1 MTHPRSGFAAPPRGR
16 IASNRAK
23 PDLRRSLGS
32 AVALAATLAFST
44 PVCAQTVSPMNHAN
58 RYDKPL
64 AGLYEKRE
72 ADWRNGAIVYQLL
85 VDRFAPS
92 ANLEAKRMLYPAPKK
107 LRTWSEEP
115 RQGTYLEAE
124 KLWSHEI
131 DFWGGD
137 LASTMGRLDYVQ
149 QLGADVLYLNPIVLA
164 YTNHKY
170 DALDYQQI
178 SPEYGQRDDV
188 AKLAAEAKKR
198 GLKLVLDGVFN
209 HMGRNS
215 AKFKDAE
222 SNLASPYR
230 DWFVFGKDYKGGVRT
245 WWNAQNLPELNLEN
259 PAVRNHLWAA
269 KDSVV
274 RSYLRDGV
282 DGWRLDVAFD
292 IGFNHLEALTNAA
305 HDEKRGSL
313 VVGEIPNYPREWF
326 PSVDGVMHFGLRKL
340 MIALANRDI
349 DGPTFQRMAAR
360 MVRDAD
366 YEHILKS
373 WVYLDNHDTY
383 RLATT
388 VPDAK
393 ARKLAQVLQFTLPGA
408 VNLYYGT
415 EVAMEGGD
423 DPEMRGPMRWDRVA
437 ANHPDL
443 AWTRQ
448 LVGLRKAHR
457 ALRVGDFRTAEAS
470 GNVVAFERTT
480 DKAGDT
486 VLVLINPAMTEVQT
500 TVLVANSKLMDGD
513 NLIDQLG
520 GKTYKLQGSMVETR
534 LPPQTALVLK
544 PRLTTPD
551 GYSNYKRV
559 Q

>member
-1 MTHPRSGFAAPPRGR
+1 MKQF
-16 IASNRAK
+16 I
-23 PDLRRSLGS
+23 
-32 AVALAATLAFST
+32 
-44 PVCAQTVSPMNHAN
+44 
-58 RYDKPL
+58 L
-64 AGLYEKRE
+64 AGLAAALALTALAQTPVGTSYANSYDHQVAGVYDKRE
-72 ADWRNGAIVYQLL
+72 TDWRNGAVVYQVL

-92 ANLEAKRMLYPAPKK
+92 AHLEAKRALYPAPRK
-107 LRTWSEEP
+107 LRDWTEEP
-115 RQGTYLEAE
+115 RKGTYLATER
-124 KLWSHEI
+124 LWTHEI

-137 LASTMGRLDYVQ
+137 LASTMSRLDHVQ

-170 DALDYQQI
+170 DASDYLQI
-178 SPEYGQRDDV
+178 SPEYGTRDDV
-188 AKLAAEAKKR
+188 RRLAAELKR
-198 GLKLVLDGVFN
+198 RNIKLVLDGVFN
-209 HMGRNS
+209 HMGRAS
-215 AKFKDAE
+215 PKFKDAE
-222 SNLASPYR
+222 ADPKSPYR
-230 DWFVFGKDYKGGVRT
+230 DWFFFGPQYKGGVRA
-245 WWNAQNLPELNLEN
+245 WWNAQSLPELNLEN
-259 PAVRNHLWAA
+259 PAVRDHLWAA

-292 IGFNHLEALTNAA
+292 IGFNHLEALTKAA
-305 HDEKRGSL
+305 HSEKPGSL

-340 MIALANRDI
+340 MIAAANRVI
-349 DGPTFQRMAAR
+349 DGPTFQRMVAR
-360 MVRDAD
+360 LVHDAD

-373 WVYLDNHDTY
+373 WVYLDNHDTF

-388 VPDAK
+388 VPDPR
-393 ARKLAQVLQFTLPGA
+393 ARKLAQVLQFTLPGT

-443 AWTRQ
+443 AWTKQ
-448 LVGLRKAHR
+448 LVSLRKAHR

-470 GNVVAFERTT
+470 GNVVAFERHT
-480 DKAGDT
+480 DRAGDT
-486 VLVLINPAMTEVQT
+486 VVVLVNPATTETRT
-500 TVLVANSKLMDGD
+500 TVLLANSKLMDGD
-513 NLIDQLG
+513 NLIDQLSG
-520 GKTYKLQGSMVETR
+520 QVYKFQGSMIETT
-534 LPPQTALVLK
+534 LPPQTALILK
-544 PRLTTPD
+544 PRTTTPE

>member
-1 MTHPRSGFAAPPRGR
+1 LDLRLVQFVAGRAPRGGATEVKTAL
-16 IASNRAK
+16 IMAAVV
-23 PDLRRSLGS
+23 LATSLN
-32 AVALAATLAFST
+32 
-44 PVCAQTVSPMNHAN
+44 AQTSMNYAN
-58 RYDKPL
+58 HHDAKVAGIYD
-64 AGLYEKRE
+64 KRE
-72 ADWRNGAIVYQLL
+72 ADWRNGAIVYQVL

-92 ANLEAKRMLYPAPKK
+92 ANLDAKRALYPAPKK
-107 LRTWSEEP
+107 LREWKEEP
-115 RQGTYLEAE
+115 RRGTYLEKE

-137 LASTMGRLDYVQ
+137 IASTAAKLDYVQ
-149 QLGADVLYLNPIVLA
+149 QLGADVLYLNPVVLA

-170 DALDYQQI
+170 DALDYNAI
-178 SPEYGQRDDV
+178 SPEYGTREDV
-188 AKLAAEAKKR
+188 KQLASETNKR
-198 GLKLVLDGVFN
+198 GMKLVLDGVFN
-209 HMGRNS
+209 HMGRN
-215 AKFKDAE
+215 APKFKDAE
-222 SNLASPYR
+222 SNPNSPYR
-230 DWFVFGKDYKGGVRT
+230 DWFVFGPQYKGGTRT

-259 PAVRNHLWAA
+259 KAVSDHIWGA

-274 RSYLRDGV
+274 RSWLRDGV

-292 IGFNHLEALTNAA
+292 IGFNPLEALTQSA
-305 HDEKRGSL
+305 HAEKPGSL

-340 MIALANRDI
+340 MIATANRDI
-349 DGPTFQRMAAR
+349 DGPTFARMAAR
-360 MVRDAD
+360 LVSDSPF
-366 YEHILKS
+366 EHLLKS
-373 WVYLDNHDTY
+373 WLYLDNHDTF

-393 ARKLAQVLQFTLPGA
+393 ARRLAQVLQFTLPGA

-423 DPEMRGPMRWDRVA
+423 DPEMRGPMRWDRVEQ
-437 ANHPDL
+437 NHPDL
-443 AWTRQ
+443 AWTKQ
-448 LVGLRKAHR
+448 LIALRKTNR

-470 GNVVAFERTT
+470 GNVIAFERFT

-486 VLVLINPAMTEVQT
+486 VLVLINPAITEVQT

-513 NLIDQLG
+513 NLIDQLS
-520 GKTYKLQGSMVETR
+520 GKTYKLQGSMVETK

-544 PRLTTPD
+544 PQLTTPD

>member
-1 MTHPRSGFAAPPRGR
+1 MMKT
-16 IASNRAK
+16 
-23 PDLRRSLGS
+23 LL
-32 AVALAATLAFST
+32 LAATALALTSAA
-44 PVCAQTVSPMNHAN
+44 AQPMNHAN

-72 ADWRNGAIVYQLL
+72 ADWRNGAVVYQVL

-92 ANLEAKRMLYPAPKK
+92 ANLDAKRTLYPAPKK
-107 LRTWSEEP
+107 LRAWTEAP
-115 RQGTYLEAE
+115 KRGTYLESE
-124 KLWSHEI
+124 RLWSHEI

-137 LASTMGRLDYVQ
+137 IASTISKLDHVQ

-178 SPEYGQRDDV
+178 SPEYGTRADV

-198 GLKLVLDGVFN
+198 GMKLVLDGVFN

-215 AKFKDAE
+215 AKFKHAE
-222 SNLASPYR
+222 VDPKSPYR
-230 DWFVFGKDYKGGVRT
+230 NWFVFGPQYKGGART

-259 PAVRNHLWAA
+259 RAVRDHLWAA

-274 RSYLRDGV
+274 RSYLREGV

-292 IGFNHLEALTNAA
+292 IGFAHLEALTKAA
-305 HDEKRGSL
+305 HAEKPGSL

-340 MIALANRDI
+340 MIALANREI

-366 YEHILKS
+366 YEHMLKS
-373 WVYLDNHDTY
+373 WVYLDNHDTF

-437 ANHPDL
+437 ASHPDL
-443 AWTRQ
+443 AWTKQ
-448 LVGLRKAHR
+448 LISLRKQHR

-470 GNVVAFERTT
+470 GNVIAFERMT

-486 VLVLINPAMTEVQT
+486 VLVLMNPDTVEVT
-500 TVLVANSKLMDGD
+500 TKVLVANSKLMDGD

-520 GKTYKLQGSMVETR
+520 GGTYKLQGSLVETK
-534 LPPQTALVLK
+534 LAPQSVLVLK
-544 PRLTTPD
+544 PQLTTAE

>member
-1 MTHPRSGFAAPPRGR
+1 MKAP
-16 IASNRAK
+16 
-23 PDLRRSLGS
+23 L
-32 AVALAATLAFST
+32 LAATALVAAIS
-44 PVCAQTVSPMNHAN
+44 VAAQPMNYAN

-72 ADWRNGAIVYQLL
+72 ADWRNGAVVYQVL

-92 ANLEAKRMLYPAPKK
+92 ANLEAKRALYPAPKT
-107 LRTWSEEP
+107 LRAWTEEP
-115 RQGTYLEAE
+115 RRGTYLEKE

-137 LASTMGRLDYVQ
+137 IASTIGKLDHVQ
-149 QLGADVLYLNPIVLA
+149 QLGADVLYVNPIVLA

-178 SPEYGQRDDV
+178 SPEYGTRADV

-198 GLKLVLDGVFN
+198 GMKLVLDGVFN

-222 SNLASPYR
+222 KRPNSPYR
-230 DWFVFGKDYKGGVRT
+230 NWFVFGDQYKGGART

-259 PAVRNHLWAA
+259 KAVRDHLWAA

-274 RSYLRDGV
+274 RSYLREGV

-292 IGFNHLEALTNAA
+292 IGFNHLEALTKAA
-305 HDEKRGSL
+305 HAEKRGSL

-340 MIALANRDI
+340 MIALANREI
-349 DGPTFQRMAAR
+349 DGPTFQRMVAR

-366 YEHILKS
+366 YEHLLKS
-373 WVYLDNHDTY
+373 WVYLDNHDTF

-393 ARKLAQVLQFTLPGA
+393 ARRLAQVLQFTLPGS

-443 AWTRQ
+443 AWTKQ
-448 LVGLRKAHR
+448 LIALRKAHR

-470 GNVVAFERTT
+470 GNVIAFERMT

-486 VLVLINPAMTEVQT
+486 VLVLMNPSTDEVT
-500 TVLVANSKLMDGD
+500 TKVLVANSKLMDGD

-520 GKTYKLQGSMVETR
+520 GGTYKLQGSMVETK
-534 LPPQTALVLK
+534 LAPQSALILK
-544 PRLTTPD
+544 PRLTTPE

-559 Q
+559 R

>member
-1 MTHPRSGFAAPPRGR
+1 
-16 IASNRAK
+16 
-23 PDLRRSLGS
+23 LLGS
-32 AVALAATLAFST
+32 ALLAGAAAFSCAATT
-44 PVCAQTVSPMNHAN
+44 AQPMNYAN

-64 AGLYEKRE
+64 AGVYEKRE
-72 ADWRNGAIVYQLL
+72 ADWRNGAVVYQVL

-92 ANLEAKRMLYPAPKK
+92 ANLEAKRVLYPAPKK
-107 LRTWSEEP
+107 LRAWTEEP
-115 RQGTYLEAE
+115 RKGTYLETE

-137 LASTMGRLDYVQ
+137 IASTIGKLDHVQ

-178 SPEYGQRDDV
+178 SPEYGTRADV
-188 AKLAAEAKKR
+188 ARLAAEAKKR
-198 GLKLVLDGVFN
+198 GMKLVLDGVFN

-215 AKFKDAE
+215 PKFKQAE
-222 SNLASPYR
+222 ADPKSPYR
-230 DWFVFGKDYKGGVRT
+230 NWFVFGPEFKGGART

-259 PAVRNHLWAA
+259 KAVRDHLWAS

-274 RSYLRDGV
+274 RSYLREGV

-292 IGFNHLEALTNAA
+292 IGFNHLEALTKAA
-305 HDEKRGSL
+305 HAEKPGAL

-340 MIALANRDI
+340 MIALANREL
-349 DGPTFQRMAAR
+349 DGPTFQRMVAR

-373 WVYLDNHDTY
+373 WVYLDNHDTF

-393 ARKLAQVLQFTLPGA
+393 ARRLAQVLQFTLPGS

-415 EVAMEGGD
+415 EVAMKGGD
-423 DPEMRGPMRWDRVA
+423 DPEMRGPMRWDRVEQ
-437 ANHPDL
+437 NHPDL
-443 AWTRQ
+443 AWTKQ
-448 LVGLRKAHR
+448 LIALRKAHR

-470 GNVVAFERTT
+470 GNVVAFERMT

-486 VLVLINPAMTEVQT
+486 VLVLINPATTEVT
-500 TVLVANSKLMDGD
+500 TKVLVANSKLMDGD

-520 GKTYKLQGSMVETR
+520 GGTYKLQGAMVETK
-534 LPPQTALVLK
+534 LAPQSALVLK
-544 PRLTTPD
+544 PRLTTPE

-559 Q
+559 R

>member
-1 MTHPRSGFAAPPRGR
+1 MKVLSLIAA
-16 IASNRAK
+16 A
-23 PDLRRSLGS
+23 
-32 AVALAATLAFST
+32 ALAAS
-44 PVCAQTVSPMNHAN
+44 VNAQPMNYAN

-64 AGLYEKRE
+64 AGLYEQRE
-72 ADWRNGAIVYQLL
+72 ADWRNGAVVYQVL

-92 ANLEAKRMLYPAPKK
+92 ANLDAKRSLYPAPKK
-107 LRTWSEEP
+107 LRDWSEEP
-115 RQGTYLEAE
+115 RKGTYLEKE
-124 KLWSHEI
+124 NVWSHEI

-137 LASTMGRLDYVQ
+137 LASTMSKLDHVQ

-170 DALDYQQI
+170 DALDYNAI
-178 SPEYGQRDDV
+178 SPEYGTRDDV
-188 AKLAAEAKKR
+188 KKLAAEVKR
-198 GLKLVLDGVFN
+198 RNMKLVLDGVFN

-215 AKFKDAE
+215 PKYKDAAANTK
-222 SNLASPYR
+222 SLYR
-230 DWFVFGKDYKGGVRT
+230 DWFVFGAQYKGGTRT

-259 PAVRNHLWAA
+259 KAVRDHLWAA

-292 IGFNHLEALTNAA
+292 IGFNHLEALTKAA
-305 HDEKRGSL
+305 HAEKKGSL

-340 MIALANRDI
+340 MIAFANREI
-349 DGPTFQRMAAR
+349 DAPSFQRMAAR

-366 YEHILKS
+366 YEHMLKS
-373 WVYLDNHDTY
+373 WIYLDNHDTF

-437 ANHPDL
+437 DNHPEI
-443 AWTRQ
+443 AWTKQ
-448 LVGLRKAHR
+448 LIAMRKANR
-457 ALRVGDFRTAEAS
+457 ALRIGDFRTAEAS
-470 GNVVAFERTT
+470 GNVLAFERHT

-486 VLVLINPAMTEVQT
+486 VLVLINPAATEVST
-500 TVLVANSKLMDGD
+500 MVLVANSKLMDGD
-513 NLIDQLG
+513 NLIDQLNG
-520 GKTYKLQGSMVETR
+520 GTYKLQGAMVETK